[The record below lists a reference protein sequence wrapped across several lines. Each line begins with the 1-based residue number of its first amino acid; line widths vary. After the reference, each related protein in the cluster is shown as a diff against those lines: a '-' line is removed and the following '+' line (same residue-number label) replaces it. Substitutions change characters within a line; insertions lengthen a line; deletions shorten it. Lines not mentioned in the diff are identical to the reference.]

1 MSVNLLLLSLT
12 ILSTLFLHLIIKTKK
27 HLVTV
32 FLVLDLLLLHHFGV
46 FKLEQL
52 ILVLVQSS
60 HPVFLLIEL
69 GLVSLAHFNN
79 LVVKSKERSI
89 MWLRLIEIK
98 KPMLD
103 RKYESCNNGLLF
115 EMIWL
120 PQSHGCKYNCLTTK
134 GNPSRPDH
142 NPLTCPSI
150 DSTLRRIHA
159 PSAWVSCY
167 TCQ

>member
-89 MWLRLIEIK
+89 M
-98 KPMLD
+98 
-103 RKYESCNNGLLF
+103 
-115 EMIWL
+115 
-120 PQSHGCKYNCLTTK
+120 
-134 GNPSRPDH
+134 
-142 NPLTCPSI
+142 
-150 DSTLRRIHA
+150 
-159 PSAWVSCY
+159 
-167 TCQ
+167 